1 MKGQRLFIRPIEATD
16 HETVAVFL
24 QNHGG
29 SSHVPACG
37 LIGKLVGDLVAVV
50 ELEITPDTVRLDNIV
65 VATALRRKWIG
76 RAMLREVEQLARK
89 MERPRVQV
97 DDARG
102 AQEFLRRVGFVSEG
116 DRWIR
121 EVG

>member
-1 MKGQRLFIRPIEATD
+1 MKGQRLFIRPIDGPD
-16 HETVAVFL
+16 HDAVAAFL
-24 QNHGG
+24 QTQTGRAD
-29 SSHVPACG
+29 VPSCG

-50 ELEITPDTVRLDNIV
+50 ALEIMPDAVRLDDIV
-65 VATALRRKWIG
+65 VATPLRRKWIG
-76 RAMLREVEQLARK
+76 RAMLREVEQMARK
-89 MERPRVQV
+89 MDKRRVQV

-102 AQEFLRRVGFVSEG
+102 AQEFFRRVGFVSEG